1 MPSLKLVRWRS
12 LLFVVNFAAHVEQQ
26 FNVKSAACEEE
37 EEEEFAA
44 CTEFA
49 ALELLQLK
57 VSSSLE

>member
-1 MPSLKLVRWRS
+1 MSSLKLVRWRS
-12 LLFVVNFAAHVEQQ
+12 LQFVENFAAHVEQQ
-26 FNVKSAACEEE
+26 FNVKSAPCE

-44 CTEFA
+44 CIEFA

>member
-1 MPSLKLVRWRS
+1 VEE
-12 LLFVVNFAAHVEQQ
+12 FAVVEKFAAHVEQQ
-26 FNVKSAACEEE
+26 FNVKSAACE

>member
-1 MPSLKLVRWRS
+1 ME
-12 LLFVVNFAAHVEQQ
+12 NFAAHVEQQ

-37 EEEEFAA
+37 QEEEFAA

-57 VSSSLE
+57 VNSSLE